1 MGTPVPILSCPRWR
15 FAYFAAMGKVGRRPQ
30 AAKSPVFSLPPLA
43 LFFPRTCAIM
53 TVCLEKPGGKK
64 SWYE

>member
-30 AAKSPVFSLPPLA
+30 AAKSPVFSLPPRLV
-43 LFFPRTCAIM
+43 FPQNLCYHDRMLGEARRKE
-53 TVCLEKPGGKK
+53 VLV
-64 SWYE
+64 